1 MADKFYITT
10 PIYYVNAA
18 PHIGHSY
25 TNIVAD
31 VAARFY
37 RMKGVD
43 TYFLTGTDEHGQKV
57 EKAAQKS
64 GKPTK
69 DFVDELSGHFRKLW
83 DDLNVRPDD
92 FIRTTEERH
101 IRAVRYV
108 LSNLYE
114 KGDIYKDS
122 YTGWYCLPCEVF
134 LTDNQI
140 EQIDGRVVCPDCHRP
155 VDQLTEENYF
165 FRMSKY
171 QDWLIGFLS
180 DRPDFIKP
188 QSRFNEVMSFLEN
201 EKLADLCIS
210 RPKSRFEWGI
220 ELPFSNGHI
229 TYVWFDALI
238 NYISALGYPN
248 TDGVFNRYWPADVHL
263 IGKDILRQHAVYW
276 PIMLHALGLDIPKQI
291 IAHGWWLVDK
301 KGQAEKMSKS
311 RGNIVDPYAMI
322 EEFGLDVYR
331 FFLLREIPLGID
343 GMFSYESV
351 LKRYNGDLANDLGNL
366 TYRVMS
372 MAEKYLK
379 DGVVKFEE
387 MPKNSLTDGLFELKE
402 KVDIEFSGL
411 NFYSGLSY
419 IWEVINIANKFI
431 EEEQPWTMRREGRTE
446 DLKRFMY
453 TLLEAI
459 RIIAL
464 CIYPVMP
471 QTSEKICQQ
480 LSLDPVFEPN
490 MWEVS
495 FVWGVIE
502 DGAKL
507 EKLPPL
513 FPRREED
520 EIVSD

>member
-25 TNIVAD
+25 TNIAAD
-31 VAARFY
+31 AVARFY
-37 RMKGVD
+37 KMKGVD

-57 EKAAQKS
+57 EKAAQAS
-64 GKPTK
+64 GKETQA
-69 DFVDELSGHFRKLW
+69 FVDELAEHFKELW
-83 DDLNVRPDD
+83 KALNVQPDD
-92 FIRTTEERH
+92 FIRTTEQRH
-101 IRAVRYV
+101 KKAVQHV
-108 LSNLYE
+108 LTELYE

-122 YTGWYCLPCEVF
+122 YTGWYCLPCEIF
-134 LTDNQI
+134 LTDAQT
-140 EQIDGRVVCPDCHRP
+140 EQKDGKRVCPDCGRP
-155 VDQLTEENYF
+155 VEELTEENFF

-171 QDWLIGFLS
+171 QDWLIQYLK
-180 DRPDFIKP
+180 DHPDFVKP
-188 QSRFNEVMSFLEN
+188 ETRYNEVMSFLEN

-220 ELPFSNGHI
+220 ELPFSTDHI

-238 NYISALGYPN
+238 NYISALGYPEQGGN
-248 TDGVFNRYWPADVHL
+248 LFSRYWPADVHL

-276 PIMLHALGLDIPKQI
+276 PTMLKALGLEPPKQV

-311 RGNIVDPYAMI
+311 KGNIVDPYVMI
-322 EEFGLDVYR
+322 QDFGLDVYR

-343 GMFSYESV
+343 GVFSYESV

-379 DGVVKFEE
+379 EGVVRFEE
-387 MPKNSLTDGLFELKE
+387 MPKNSLTDALFELKE
-402 KVDIEFSGL
+402 KVDLEFSAL
-411 NFYSGLSY
+411 NFYTGLSY
-419 IWEVINIANKFI
+419 VWEVINIANKFI

-446 DLKRFMY
+446 DLQRFMY
-453 TLLEAI
+453 TLLEAL
-459 RIIAL
+459 RIIGL

-471 QTSEKICQQ
+471 QTAEKIWQQ
-480 LSLDPVFEPN
+480 LSLEPAFEGK
-490 MWEVS
+490 WDDS
-495 FVWGVIE
+495 FVWGLVE
-502 DGAKL
+502 DGAKIA
-507 EKLPPL
+507 KLPPL
-513 FPRREED
+513 FPRREDD
-520 EIVSD
+520 E